1 MMELILLLIFILFSA
16 FFSLSETAITT
27 VSRLRIAH
35 LVEGKKPGAKNLR
48 RLREDPA
55 KLLATILVGNNIVNI
70 SASILG
76 ATVATSYFHKL
87 GMKEEGLILGIATG
101 LMTLLILVFGEITPK
116 TLAIHNAESLALL
129 VSPVMTVFEAILYP
143 VAWLMTTISRPFVFL
158 FRGKIPE
165 QGPFVTEEE
174 IKALLFVGE
183 REGVIEREEREM
195 ISSVFK
201 FGDLT
206 VKEVMTPLQK
216 MVCVDNGDSVGNA
229 ITRIK
234 ESGHSRLPIFDK
246 SMDNIVGVIFAK
258 DLLDAGKGEKVGEY
272 IRPVIFI
279 PGNKK
284 VSDLMDQMQSEYKHM
299 AIVIDEYGRT
309 IGLVSLEDLLE
320 EIVGEIHDEYER
332 KIK

>member
-1 MMELILLLIFILFSA
+1 MIEIILLLLFILASA

-35 LVEGKKPGAKNLR
+35 LVEENKAGAKTLR

-76 ATVATSYFHKL
+76 ATIATNYFQKL
-87 GMKEEGLILGIATG
+87 GLKEEGLILGIATG

-116 TLAIHNAESLALL
+116 TLAIHNAEALALL
-129 VSPVMTVFEAILYP
+129 VSPVMTGFEAVLYP
-143 VAWLMTTISRPFVFL
+143 VAWIMTTLSRPFVFL
-158 FRGKIPE
+158 FRGKMPE

-174 IKALLFVGE
+174 IKALLFMGE
-183 REGVIEREEREM
+183 KEGVIEREEREM

-206 VKEVMTPLQK
+206 VKEVMTPAEK
-216 MVCVDNGDSVGNA
+216 MVCIDNSNSVGNA
-229 ITRIK
+229 IIKIK
-234 ESGHSRLPIFDK
+234 ESGHSRLPVFDK

-258 DLLDAGKGEKVGEY
+258 DLLNAGKGDSVGEY

-279 PGNKK
+279 PGIKK
-284 VSDLMDQMQSEYKHM
+284 VSDLMDQMQSEYRHL
-299 AIVIDEYGRT
+299 AIVIDDYGRT

-332 KIK
+332 RK